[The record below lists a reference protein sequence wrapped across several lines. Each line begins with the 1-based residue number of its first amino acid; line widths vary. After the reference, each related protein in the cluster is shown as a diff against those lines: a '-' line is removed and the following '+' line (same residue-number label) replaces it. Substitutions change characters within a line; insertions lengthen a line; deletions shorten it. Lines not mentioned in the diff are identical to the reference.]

1 MCLHIGESGRPPRRA
16 IVGPRSARRRA
27 RARIPRWVLIAALP
41 GCLACE
47 SGGAS
52 RTGGFPPVAV
62 ETTILA
68 PAPIER
74 TTEYLATLK
83 SRRSTTLQP
92 MVEGTVTRIAV
103 RSGDRVSAGDPVL
116 EIDSARQRA
125 SVASLESLRAAREAD
140 LSYARREA
148 ERQRSLLD
156 AGASSAQEFEQA
168 QTALESATAQLRAV
182 EEQIRE
188 QSVQLSY
195 YQVTAPTAGVIGD
208 VPVRVGDRVTEA
220 TVLTTID
227 SGRGL
232 ELYIHVPVRRASA
245 LARGLPVRI
254 VDDDGAVRAETAI
267 DFISP
272 QVDQSTQT
280 VLAKA
285 PVGDAAG
292 FRPEQQVRARIA
304 WSEEPGL
311 RIPVVAVSRIGGQF
325 FAFVAEDGA
334 GGSIARQKG
343 VRLGPIVG
351 NDYIL
356 LDGLAPGD
364 RLIVSGIQ
372 KVRDGAPVQP

>member
-1 MCLHIGESGRPPRRA
+1 VGRPSSPRRA
-16 IVGPRSARRRA
+16 LARVPLWA
-27 RARIPRWVLIAALP
+27 LIAALP
-41 GCLACE
+41 CCPACE
-47 SGGAS
+47 SGRAS
-52 RTGGFPPVAV
+52 RAGGFPPVAV

-74 TTEYLATLK
+74 TTEYIATLK

-116 EIDSARQRA
+116 EIDSARQRPL
-125 SVASLESLRAAREAD
+125 VAGLESLRAAREAD
-140 LSYARREA
+140 LGYARREA
-148 ERQRSLLD
+148 ERQRSLFD
-156 AGASSAQEFEQA
+156 AGASSAQESEQA

-188 QSVQLSY
+188 QTVQLSY

-232 ELYIHVPVRRASA
+232 ELYIHVPVRRAAA

-267 DFISP
+267 DFVSP

-285 PVGDAAG
+285 PLADAAG

-304 WSEEPGL
+304 WSAEPGL

-325 FAFVAEDGA
+325 FAFVAEDGE
-334 GGSIARQKG
+334 GGTIARQKG